1 MLSRSAIVKLKA
13 ILVIDLIIVGAAAG
27 VFFYFQDQG
36 IITSGALRPAEF
48 TLSDLTISPPEAYVG
63 EAVQISVNITNIG
76 DIEGNQTLD
85 FQVNNVIKN
94 SENITLPGNSS
105 QIVEFTDV
113 EISEGAYLVQVGN
126 LNSTFILKPAP
137 PESSK
142 IILSSMKVDPYE
154 AWIDQ
159 PITVTAI
166 AENPSTD
173 TEKLTVKISVDDTVI
188 GSQVIELEAAGSQ
201 TVTFIVNATTEG
213 RHQIKMNTL
222 TGSFTIVKTGYHTLT
237 LNRSGG
243 GSTPLPATLDGVVHN
258 TPYTA
263 LLPVGEY
270 SVSVPTPFNVGTG
283 VLEFS
288 YWSDGVRSSSRTFT
302 LDKRLIL
309 VVTYTLIS
317 GYASCPSLY
326 IWNGTGYAYVTD
338 VSNTGWLGYISH
350 INSNGQVVF
359 GGGNP
364 WDFVKLDRNVLATK
378 DGSFD
383 MALFQQW
390 DELFYLD
397 SAYMVVVDHP
407 AGTDVYS
414 TMSSYANQG
423 FNGKIYTINPN
434 SLTLPISATNENGEN
449 VLPQISQIDRVFTPG
464 INGVLSPSWDN
475 ITLNLLTLDLGDLS
489 SAQQIK
495 LVMNGMVDWGD
506 AGPYYTWID
515 GFKAAAA
522 QGLVADGT
530 TVYPAPYMEV
540 KDANGKWINVP
551 QGTVMPNPS
560 DFNARTF
567 VVDLTGVF
575 PPGVSDYQLRISN
588 FFNVTFD
595 YIAVDTTPQQS
606 IAVQNITP
614 SSATL
619 RQVWETQSSSSGSFT
634 RYGDVTSLVQDA
646 DDMYVIGRQGDQV
659 DLQFSTANLAAP
671 ALGME
676 RDYFFFVACWFKDPP
691 GAWGYGFNFT
701 TDPLPFLSM
710 TGFPYQITESYPY
723 DTMHN
728 AYIQQFNT
736 RIVPS
741 P

>member
-13 ILVIDLIIVGAAAG
+13 ILVIDLIIVGVAAG

-36 IITSGALRPAEF
+36 IITSGAPRPAEF
-48 TLSDLTISPPEAYVG
+48 TLSDLTVNPSEAFVG

-76 DIEGNQTLD
+76 DLEGNQTLD
-85 FQVNNVIKN
+85 FQINSAIKD
-94 SENITLPGNSS
+94 SENITLAGNSS

-113 EISEGAYLVQVGN
+113 EIAEGSYLVQVGS
-126 LNSTFILKPAP
+126 LNATFTLKPAP
-137 PESSK
+137 PETSK
-142 IILSSMKVDPYE
+142 TILSSMKVVPYE
-154 AWIDQ
+154 VWADQ
-159 PITVTAI
+159 NLTVSAI

-173 TEKLTVKISVDDTVI
+173 TEKLTVKITVDDTLM

-201 TVTFIVNATTEG
+201 TVEFIVNASSEG
-213 RHQIKMNTL
+213 KHQIKMNTL

-237 LNRSGG
+237 INRSGG
-243 GSTPLPATLDGVVHN
+243 GSKSLPITLNGEEHL

-270 SVSVPTPFNVGTG
+270 SLSVPTPFNVGTG
-283 VLEFS
+283 VLEFT
-288 YWSDGVRSSSRTFT
+288 YWSDGVRSASRTFN

-350 INSNGQVVF
+350 INANGQVVF

-364 WDFVKLDRNVLATK
+364 WDFVKLDSNVLATK
-378 DGSFD
+378 DGSYN

-397 SAYMVVVDHP
+397 SAYMMVVDHP

-423 FNGKIYTINPN
+423 FNGQIYTVNPN
-434 SLTLPISATNENGEN
+434 ILSLPVSATNEKGQN
-449 VLPQISQIDRVFTPG
+449 VLSQISQIDRVFTPG
-464 INGVLSPSWDN
+464 INGLQSPSWDN
-475 ITLNLLTLDLGDLS
+475 ITLNQLTLDLGNLS

-522 QGLVADGT
+522 QGLVPDGT

-540 KDANGKWINVP
+540 KDANGNWIAVS
-551 QGTVMPNPS
+551 QDTVMPNPS

-575 PPGVSDYQLRISN
+575 PQGVSDYQLRITN

-595 YIAVDTTPQQS
+595 YIAVDTTPQQ
-606 IAVQNITP
+606 NITVQKISP
-614 SSATL
+614 TTATL
-619 RQVWETQSSSSGSFT
+619 SQVWETQSASSGAFT
-634 RYGDVTSLVQDA
+634 RYGDVTPLVQDA
-646 DDMYVIGRQGDQV
+646 DNMYVIGRQGDQV
-659 DLQFSTANLAAP
+659 ELQFSTANLTPPAP
-671 ALGME
+671 GMV

-701 TDPLPFLSM
+701 TNPMPFIGMS
-710 TGFPYQITESYPY
+710 GFPYTDAESYPY
-723 DTMHN
+723 DAAHN
-728 AYIQQFNT
+728 AYIQEYNT
-736 RIVPS
+736 RIIP
-741 P
+741 PP

>member
-36 IITSGALRPAEF
+36 IITSGAPRPAEF

-85 FQVNNVIKN
+85 FQINNVIKN
-94 SENITLPGNSS
+94 SENITLSGNSS

-166 AENPSTD
+166 AENPSTEP
-173 TEKLTVKISVDDTVI
+173 EKLTIKISVDDVI
-188 GSQVIELEAAGSQ
+188 MGSQLIELEAAGSQ
-201 TVTFIVNATTEG
+201 TVSFIVNASTEG
-213 RHQIKMNTL
+213 KHQIKMNTL

-243 GSTPLPATLDGVVHN
+243 GSTPLPMTLDGVVHN
-258 TPYTA
+258 TPYVA

-288 YWSDGVRSSSRTFT
+288 YWSDGSRSSSRTFT

-326 IWNGTGYAYVTD
+326 IWNGTGYSYVTD
-338 VSNTGWLGYISH
+338 VSNPGWLGYIGY
-350 INSNGQVVF
+350 INPNGNIVF
-359 GGGNP
+359 SGGNP
-364 WDFVKLDRNVLATK
+364 WDYVKLNKNQLSAK
-378 DGSFD
+378 DGYYN

-390 DELFYLD
+390 DELFYMD
-397 SAYMVVVDHP
+397 SAYMLVVDHP
-407 AGTDVYS
+407 VGTDVYTSMTNYLNKGS
-414 TMSSYANQG
+414 TGQ
-423 FNGKIYTINPN
+423 IYTVGQ
-434 SLTLPISATNENGEN
+434 SMLTPVSATNEKGES
-449 VLPQISQIDRVFTPG
+449 VLSQIQYLDGNFTPG
-464 INGVLSPSWDN
+464 LNGNASPAWN
-475 ITLNLLTLDLGDLS
+475 NVTLNQLTLDLGNLS
-489 SAQQIK
+489 SALQIK
-495 LVMNGMVDWGD
+495 LVMNGMVDWGPAD
-506 AGPYYTWID
+506 TYYNWINA
-515 GFKAAAA
+515 FKDAAA
-522 QGLVADGT
+522 QGLITNDT
-530 TVYPAPYMEV
+530 PITPCSYMEV
-540 KDANGKWINVP
+540 RLTNGSWAHIP
-551 QGTVMPNPS
+551 QDRQIPIPS
-560 DFNARTF
+560 DYNARTF
-567 VVDLTGVF
+567 AVDLTGLF
-575 PPGVSDYQLRISN
+575 QQGTTDYQIRLTN
-588 FFNVTFD
+588 FWNVTYD
-595 YIAVDTTPQQS
+595 YVAIDTTPQENVTIQT
-606 IAVQNITP
+606 IKP
-614 SSATL
+614 SSASL
-619 RQVWETQSSSSGSFT
+619 SQVWETQSTSSGAFT
-634 RYGDVTSLVQDA
+634 RYGDVTPLLQDS

-659 DLQFSTANLAAP
+659 DLQFAATNLAPP

-676 RDYFFFVACWFKDPP
+676 RDYFFVVACWFKDPP
-691 GAWGYGFNFT
+691 GAWGYGFDFT
-701 TDPLPFLSM
+701 VNPLPFMNMS
-710 TGFPYQITESYPY
+710 GFPYTSAESYPY
-723 DTMHN
+723 DAAHN
-728 AYIQQFNT
+728 AYIQEYNT
-736 RIVPS
+736 RIMP
-741 P
+741 PP